1 MDYIIYGGTKV
12 ISIRDIV
19 DNISRCS
26 SYKIQSIIHMLK
38 IQSIIVRFEM
48 DNSYFEGRYF

>member
-1 MDYIIYGGTKV
+1 MDYIIDGGTKV

-19 DNISRCS
+19 DNISRYS